1 MSKLKSN
8 LSSRSAD
15 FGCYKL
21 FPALGNNFS
30 NSYFPY
36 FTKAWNKLKNEIK
49 CESDLSIFKMN
60 LKNTVKPK
68 KQKHFNRGCKRGNAL
83 LTQLRVGR
91 SYLNSHGY
99 SINLADS
106 DQCNCS
112 RTETVTHFFNQCFL
126 YQQERQQLVE
136 KIEKLIPKF
145 SKLSDKRKT
154 EILLFG
160 INLNSDEPDSRNVP
174 ITLAAQTYILQ
185 TKRFNYPST

>member
-1 MSKLKSN
+1 MNTILSQNSKSGTGGQAGRQTDRHRYF
-8 LSSRSAD
+8 LSCCA
-15 FGCYKL
+15 
-21 FPALGNNFS
+21 
-30 NSYFPY
+30 
-36 FTKAWNKLKNEIK
+36 T
-49 CESDLSIFKMN
+49 
-60 LKNTVKPK
+60 KNTFKPK